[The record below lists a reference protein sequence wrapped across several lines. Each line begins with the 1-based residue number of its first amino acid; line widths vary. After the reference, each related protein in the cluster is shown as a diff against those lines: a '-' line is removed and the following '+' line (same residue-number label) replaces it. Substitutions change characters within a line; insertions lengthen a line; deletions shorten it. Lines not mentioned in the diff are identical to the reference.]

1 MATFNRRG
9 SYSEFSIHKN
19 DAGLKTALRM
29 LDEQGKKM
37 LDGFM
42 AGTLQEKT
50 QEVKKLLKKQAGALA
65 SVRTPA
71 WGGYKKSTNIYVKVA
86 NALKVH
92 KLKPLEYT
100 VHTGDTIQE
109 ARVGV
114 EAQRGGRIAHIVAK
128 GMRPFQYGNL
138 PMLVHSSTRWYKST
152 NARSW
157 SSVGMR
163 MRRTH
168 PGFKDTF
175 DYIGEIENK
184 AKAHFEKHS
193 ENVIFAAAIKS
204 GFYTPLGAS
213 KAASGGSNL
222 RSSTGG
228 TGIMAARG

>member
-19 DAGLKTALRM
+19 DRGLQTALRI
-29 LDEQGKKM
+29 LDSEGKKI

-50 QEVKKLLKKQAGALA
+50 EEVKKLLKKQAGTLA

-100 VHTGDTIQE
+100 VHTGDSIQE

-114 EAQRGGRIAHIVAK
+114 EGQRGGRIAHIVAK
-128 GMRPFQYGNL
+128 GMKPFAYGNL
-138 PMLVHSSTRWYKST
+138 PMLVHSSTRWYKMT
-152 NARSW
+152 NVGSW
-157 SSVGMR
+157 PTIGMR

-168 PGFKDTF
+168 PGFTQTY
-175 DYIGEIENK
+175 DYIGDIENK
-184 AKAHFEKHS
+184 AMLHFEKHS
-193 ENVIFAAAIKS
+193 EDVIFAAAIKS
-204 GFYTPLGAS
+204 GFYTPMGAS
-213 KAASGGSNL
+213 RVASGGSNL